1 MVLFEPAW
9 DSLTEWNFTAIMGKR
24 RKCSLLLPRAF
35 KERNL
40 HVCKINNPDSHLY
53 GVSIKELIA
62 LYHHTH
68 ISKVQNRGI
77 MNSRD
82 IAQNVIIQ

>member
-1 MVLFEPAW
+1 MVIFATAW
-9 DSLTEWNFTAIMGKR
+9 DSLTEWNFTAILGKR
-24 RKCSLLLPRAF
+24 RKCSLLLPIAF

-68 ISKVQNRGI
+68 THTFLKHKTEEL
-77 MNSRD
+77 
-82 IAQNVIIQ
+82 